1 MWSASCSRP
10 SVLLPV
16 LIHVAL
22 FIAKDIVCCMLSTT
36 GITPLHLMYTFLR
49 VRSDELLYLSYGI
62 TAIEAER
69 PILIPSKRYSQ
80 KYVIVVYV
88 DRLSSANKTVPMVWP
103 SCNYIH
109 SRSEEK
115 ESCHSRTGSG
125 GGATCIDD
133 NPCVS
138 AEAKHS
144 SDGNRLVLREPRAPE
159 RRDRPSCCVD
169 YRWYQ

>member
-1 MWSASCSRP
+1 
-10 SVLLPV
+10 
-16 LIHVAL
+16 
-22 FIAKDIVCCMLSTT
+22 
-36 GITPLHLMYTFLR
+36 MYTFLR

-115 ESCHSRTGSG
+115 ESCHSRTGGS

-138 AEAKHS
+138 TEAKHS